1 MRDGRLPS
9 ELTCHSHMIA
19 LLLPLG
25 LAYARRSPTILQKLA
40 VHIFI
45 PYSTG
50 GYESTLWL
58 RRNPIYALLYL
69 AKQVPDPVFDPLGLQ
84 AHALAACPVDTWR
97 SPAETDV
104 HTPEVEV
111 E

>member
-1 MRDGRLPS
+1 M
-9 ELTCHSHMIA
+9 
-19 LLLPLG
+19 
-25 LAYARRSPTILQKLA
+25 
-40 VHIFI
+40 
-45 PYSTG
+45 
-50 GYESTLWL
+50 